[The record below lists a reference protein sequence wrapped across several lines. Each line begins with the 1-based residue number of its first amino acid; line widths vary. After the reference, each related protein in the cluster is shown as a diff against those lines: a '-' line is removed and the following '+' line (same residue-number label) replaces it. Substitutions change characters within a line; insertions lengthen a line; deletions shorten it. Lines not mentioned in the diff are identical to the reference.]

1 MKRAAL
7 FLGIL
12 FVTCLVTQA
21 QEDIFKKHG
30 ITKEPL
36 TLSKGKYKET
46 FYNEEIMQVGTVLI
60 NTRTNKV
67 VKFLEEDTTKFAYKA
82 EATSRFLTV
91 DPLAEEYYSWSPYVY
106 VGNNPIKRIDP
117 TGMDW
122 YEDKDGSYQYD
133 PKINKNSKLGEG
145 QKYIGVTATVNDSK
159 GNAFAT
165 FRKDG
170 SIMFANEG
178 GAYARMVSNT
188 QKTGNEEM
196 SAITD
201 NGVLV
206 LPSWDNKPDE
216 AKFTEY
222 GYSAKNGNVVDAVTG
237 KEMNTVAMAHTHPGG
252 SPASGRGGDGT
263 FMATYFPNKP
273 NYVFQ
278 MKGGG
283 NPSISFV
290 ISNGTRPF
298 DWGNG
303 HLGYMSS
310 FAPTMT
316 YPNIISG
323 KPQYSLRRFTRQRVN
338 EMRQKIG
345 KR

>member
-1 MKRAAL
+1 MKRTVL
-7 FLGIL
+7 FLGIML
-12 FVTCLVTQA
+12 FTCSAIHA

-60 NTRTNKV
+60 NTLTNKV

-82 EATSRFLTV
+82 ETTSRFLTV

-145 QKYIGVTATVNDSK
+145 QKYIGVTATVNDAK

-178 GAYARMVSNT
+178 GAYARMITNSA
-188 QKTGNEEM
+188 KTGNEEM
-196 SAITD
+196 SVIAD

-222 GYSAKNGNVVDAVTG
+222 GYSSKNGNVVDGLTG
-237 KEMNTVAMAHTHPGG
+237 KTINTVAMAHTHPGG
-252 SPASGRGGDGT
+252 TMPSNADRRFVSDNI
-263 FMATYFPNKP
+263 PNKP
-273 NYVFQ
+273 MYVFKMENKNDLTPGIAYIIANTIKPSSWNNTYSTTITGVPSMTLPNV
-278 MKGGG
+278 MKSGG
-283 NPSISFV
+283 
-290 ISNGTRPF
+290 
-298 DWGNG
+298 
-303 HLGYMSS
+303 
-310 FAPTMT
+310 
-316 YPNIISG
+316 
-323 KPQYSLRRFTRQRVN
+323 LRSFTRKNRLN
-338 EMRQKIG
+338 MINRIPNK
-345 KR
+345 